1 MKGKFR
7 TRTLWLLA
15 MAALPVLSGHA
26 ATDEDAVARLERQLA
41 AQQAMIDEQQRMLQ
55 SMSDQLEALKAG
67 SAEVPIV
74 EEEAEP
80 DPGEAGAPAVGALK
94 VNYYGHLQT
103 DSIYDF
109 KRVDPGFESTLRPS
123 NIPTQSG
130 IFGDEGRFIQSVKQT
145 QLGFRGELP
154 TNYGTVKSWF
164 EFDLFDTSGD
174 GGTDF
179 NFRHGWVE
187 IGGLGF
193 GQTNSNFMDITIF
206 PNVVDWWGPSGMIF
220 NRNPQVRYTWQME
233 DSHFAVALEK
243 PNGSFNVGVFGEI
256 SPEFGEAANANTP
269 LPDLTMHYRSNQ
281 DWGHLQ
287 LAGVLRQ
294 LEFET
299 RGTPGNEPN
308 DTELGWG
315 LNFTGSF
322 NLFAKD
328 QIKFGLVYGEGI
340 ASFFNDGGTNLA
352 PEDFKAEAVPH
363 TGVTLYYDRYWN
375 DYFSSS
381 LGFSVNDADTRNQ
394 QSAGEFDRGTYA
406 STNVLYTPNSA
417 LLFGL
422 EFLFGEHEDVAGRTG
437 RDYRAQFT
445 MKHRFGGSAGY

>member
-1 MKGKFR
+1 MRRIPWSKTF
-7 TRTLWLLA
+7 LLLLA
-15 MAALPVLSGHA
+15 ATLPAMSVQA
-26 ATDEDAVARLERQLA
+26 ATDAEAVARLERQLA

-55 SMSDQLEALKAG
+55 SMADQLAELK
-67 SAEVPIV
+67 SSPVVVV
-74 EEEAEP
+74 EDESEP
-80 DPGEAGAPAVGALK
+80 DPGESAKPDAGTFK

-109 KRVDPGFESTLRPS
+109 KRVDPTYESTLRPS

-130 IFGDEGRFIQSVKQT
+130 TFGDDGRFIQSVKQT
-145 QLGFRGELP
+145 QIGFKGELP
-154 TNYGTVKSWF
+154 TRVGTVKSWF
-164 EFDLFDTSGD
+164 EFDLFGTGGSSGD
-174 GGTDF
+174 TAF

-187 IGGLGF
+187 LGGLGF
-193 GQTNSNFMDITIF
+193 GQTNSNFMDISIF

-233 DSHFAVALEK
+233 QSHLAVALEK
-243 PNGSFNVGVFGEI
+243 PNGSFNVGIFGEI
-256 SPEFGEAANANTP
+256 SPEFGEAASANTP
-269 LPDLTMHYRSNQ
+269 LPDLTAHYRMNR

-299 RGTPGNEPN
+299 NGTPGNDPSDDEV
-308 DTELGWG
+308 GWG

-322 NLFAKD
+322 NLFERD
-328 QIKFGLVYGEGI
+328 QIKFGLVHGEGI

-352 PEDFKAEAVPH
+352 PQNFKAEAVPH
-363 TGVTLYYDRYWN
+363 TGYTLYYDRYWN
-375 DYFSSS
+375 DSFSTS

-394 QSAGEFDRGTYA
+394 QSAGEFDKGTYA
-406 STNVLYTPNSA
+406 STNLLYTPDSA

-445 MKHRFGGSAGY
+445 MKHRFGGSTGY